1 MVTSSVDQGDKDK
14 AASYSKIIDF
24 LENHLVRKSKA
35 TQSAF

>member
-24 LENHLVRKSKA
+24 LEKPFSKKI
-35 TQSAF
+35 